1 MERLRYGGY
10 SVREIRDGGLLSR
23 ASMWCGQV
31 WGAIKCGLV
40 MVITLRFCFMGI
52 RAMGESF

>member
-1 MERLRYGGY
+1 MGDYY
-10 SVREIRDGGLLSR
+10 R
-23 ASMWCGQV
+23 ARRCGADKFG
-31 WGAIKCGLV
+31 GAIKCGLV